1 MPRSS
6 PRPCASSSR
15 PKCSPASTI
24 RGFGSARLSPRT
36 VSASSS
42 ARSRL
47 ERRWCGARS
56 VRSLGFWATR
66 TRSRTTSMSCG
77 DGRPTST
84 ASSCGASARA
94 TRPRARS
101 RIVWRP
107 WPTSCGSRVLAI
119 SSATAE
125 ACSLV
130 AVEAAAGL
138 AAVVA
143 RAVTLLDA
151 AWRAVLLATRRRVDR
166 RTDHECEVDP
176 GEIHEAERSERMAER
191 LLRGEVDLLERGVAL
206 VDEEGRLAPERAEQ
220 PIRDEALDL
229 LLHQDR
235 PLADALCELDEER
248 RCLRGGVRA
257 LHHLDHLH
265 DHPWVEVVQVR
276 DLRRTLG
283 GARHQARHEG
293 GGVGRKDRPRRAQS
307 IELGEDLSLHR
318 EVLDDGLD
326 RQVRIRRGLR
336 EVRREAQARPR
347 RGRFFLCPA
356 ALLDAPCDVL
366 VRPALRRPQLFRARV
381 PESHGEPV
389 LRRVQCDLA
398 PHQACP
404 DYEDPSQLVDLQPCL
419 PAVSFTTRDPRSS
432 SASARRSTL
441 PTVLFGRLERNSI
454 SAGIL
459 KRASDEAQCV
469 RRSSAVAGTPGRR
482 TTNAFT
488 TSPRSGS
495 GTPIAAASSTAGC
508 AYSASSTS
516 RG

>member
-66 TRSRTTSMSCG
+66 TRCRTTSRSCVG
-77 DGRPTST
+77 GRPTST
-84 ASSCGASARA
+84 ASSRSASARA
-94 TRPRARS
+94 TLPRARS
-101 RIVWRP
+101 RIVWRRP
-107 WPTSCGSRVLAI
+107 RTSCASRAPAI

-206 VDEEGRLAPERAEQ
+206 VDEERRLAPERAEQ

-235 PLADALCELDEER
+235 PLADALRELDQER
-248 RCLRGGVRA
+248 GRLGGGVRT
-257 LHHLDHLH
+257 LHHFDHLH
-265 DHPWVEVVQVR
+265 DHRRVEVVEVR
-276 DLRRTLG
+276 DLRRTL
-283 GARHQARHEG
+283 RRVRDQARYEG
-293 GGVGRKDRPRRAQS
+293 RGIGREDCAWRAES
-307 IELGEDLSLHR
+307 IELGEDLSFHP
-318 EVLDDGLD
+318 EVLDDRLD
-326 RQVRIRRGLR
+326 SQVRFRRGLR

-356 ALLDAPCDVL
+356 ALFDAPCDVL
-366 VRPALRRPQLFRARV
+366 VGPALRRPQLFRARI
-381 PESHGEPV
+381 PESHAEPV
-389 LRRVQCDLA
+389 M
-398 PHQACP
+398 
-404 DYEDPSQLVDLQPCL
+404 
-419 PAVSFTTRDPRSS
+419 
-432 SASARRSTL
+432 
-441 PTVLFGRLERNSI
+441 
-454 SAGIL
+454 
-459 KRASDEAQCV
+459 
-469 RRSSAVAGTPGRR
+469 
-482 TTNAFT
+482 
-488 TSPRSGS
+488 
-495 GTPIAAASSTAGC
+495 
-508 AYSASSTS
+508 
-516 RG
+516 

>member
-1 MPRSS
+1 MPRSL

-24 RGFGSARLSPRT
+24 RGCGSARSSLRT
-36 VSASSS
+36 ASASLS
-42 ARSRL
+42 ARSRS

-56 VRSLGFWATR
+56 VRSHAFWATR
-66 TRSRTTSMSCG
+66 TRSRTTSRSYA

-84 ASSCGASARA
+84 ASSRSASARA
-94 TRPRARS
+94 THPRARS
-101 RIVWRP
+101 RIVWRR
-107 WPTSCGSRVLAI
+107 WPTSCGSRVPAI
-119 SSATAE
+119 SSATAD
-125 ACSLV
+125 ACSLI
-130 AVEAAAGL
+130 AVETTAGL
-138 AAVVA
+138 AAVVT
-143 RAVTLLDA
+143 RAVTLFDA
-151 AWRAVLLATRRRVDR
+151 AWRAVLLASPPLVDR
-166 RTDHECEVDP
+166 PADHECEVDA
-176 GEIHEAERSERMAER
+176 GEIHQAERPERMAER
-191 LLRGEVDLLERGVAL
+191 PLRGEVDLLERGVAR

-235 PLADALCELDEER
+235 PLADALCELDQER
-248 RCLRGGVRA
+248 RRLNGGVRA
-257 LHHLDHLH
+257 LHDLDHLH
-265 DHPWVEVVQVR
+265 DHRRVEVVEVR
-276 DLRRTLG
+276 DLRRAL
-283 GARHQARHEG
+283 RRVRDQARDEG

-318 EVLDDGLD
+318 EVLDDRLD

-356 ALLDAPCDVL
+356 ALLDAPRDVF
-366 VRPALRRPQLFRARV
+366 VGPALRCPQLFRARI

-389 LRRVQCDLA
+389 MRRVQRDLA
-398 PHQACP
+398 THEAGP
-404 DYEDPSQLVDLQPCL
+404 DHADPSQLVDLQPCL
-419 PAVSFTTRDPRSS
+419 PAVSFTTRDARSS

-441 PTVLFGRLERNSI
+441 PTMLFGRSERNSI

-469 RRSSAVAGTPGRR
+469 LRSSASAEAPGRS
-482 TTNAFT
+482 TTKAFT

-508 AYSASSTS
+508 E
-516 RG
+516 